1 MQGTKINNFK
11 IKPIVSNIISDKP
24 WNGKDVFPGRQY
36 FNLALLSHTGSGK
49 TTVIYNLVKK
59 FRDPHTVFMIFSST
73 YQLDP
78 TYTEMIKWINSKKNE
93 LLVHDHFLQGT
104 GSDKINLIE
113 QFMEE
118 YKNMLDEDGN
128 SEPEEKKGDLLI
140 QRNPSTNLA
149 LLKYFASKG
158 INLDK
163 ATETPKKTKA
173 DLRKKLQKLNFIIII
188 DDLSKDL
195 RKGNTIETLL
205 KKSRHYHARV
215 FISSQTLS
223 DIAPSSHAQ
232 LYALCLFS
240 GMGEKDVEYIF
251 NRYDMPVT
259 KERFLQQYK
268 EVIKT
273 KYNFLTILPN
283 ERELR
288 INLDTKLIS

>member
-128 SEPEEKKGDLLI
+128 SEPEEKKGDL
-140 QRNPSTNLA
+140 QPNPSTNLA

-283 ERELR
+283 EREQR
-288 INLDTKLIS
+288 NN